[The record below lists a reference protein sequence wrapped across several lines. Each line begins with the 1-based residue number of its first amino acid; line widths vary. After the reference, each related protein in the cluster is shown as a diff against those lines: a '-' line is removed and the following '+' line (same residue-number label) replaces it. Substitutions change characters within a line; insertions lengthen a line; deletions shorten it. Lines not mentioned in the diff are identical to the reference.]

1 MDRCSVTSL
10 VVAGALALS
19 PIAVGLT
26 QPAQAATPVATAAA
40 PSSAAPAAPRGEA
53 PQDVRHLTFTTQLR
67 SVDSIIRTLPGGV
80 TYGRNHLR
88 GRTTWNNRHAN
99 IDFLAIVE
107 YVNGSGPFY
116 GVVTVTRADGS
127 SIVFSANGR
136 SISAGVGTTDARFTG
151 QATVLGGSGA
161 FAGATGTGT
170 MTGFR
175 KAALGGQV
183 RMTFRLTVTR

>member
-26 QPAQAATPVATAAA
+26 QPAQAGPTAT
-40 PSSAAPAAPRGEA
+40 SSARTGDSAARGA
-53 PQDVRHLTFTTQLR
+53 VDSNTQTLTFSTTLR
-67 SVDSIIRTLPGGV
+67 SVGSNIRTLPGDV
-80 TYGRNHLR
+80 TYGSNHLR

-107 YVNGSGPFY
+107 YVDGTGPFY

-136 SISAGVGTTDARFTG
+136 SISVGVGTTDARFTG
-151 QATVLGGSGA
+151 EATVLGGSGA

-170 MTGFR
+170 LIGSR

>member
-19 PIAVGLT
+19 PIAVGFT
-26 QPAQAATPVATAAA
+26 QPVQAAT
-40 PSSAAPAAPRGEA
+40 APAAISTAATPRGEA
-53 PQDVRHLTFTTQLR
+53 PQDVRHMTFTTQLR

-88 GRTTWNNRHAN
+88 GRTTWGNRHAN

-127 SIVFSANGR
+127 SIVFSANGA
-136 SISAGVGTTDARFTG
+136 SSSAGVGTTDSTFRG
-151 QATVLGGSGA
+151 EATVLGGSGA

-175 KAALGGQV
+175 RAALGGEV
-183 RMTFRLTVTR
+183 RMTFRLTVAR